1 MRTGASLAV
10 GERPIRPSA
19 VEWQME
25 RGATQADH
33 EATLLARI
41 ARRDA
46 TAFETLYDRYSRAI
60 YSLAL
65 RLLGNPQAAQE
76 VAQEIFLHIWRG
88 AGEFIPAR
96 GSARSWVLSLAHHRT
111 VDALRRQR
119 VRAVEPLAEGDLGA
133 GGGADVVD
141 QALRGVEGATVR
153 SALMT
158 LSPEQR
164 KAIVLAYYGGY
175 TQQEIANRLRIPLGT
190 VKTRIRDGMQRLRG
204 QLVQGEEERQ

>member
-10 GERPIRPSA
+10 VERPIRPSA
-19 VEWQME
+19 VECEME
-25 RGATQADH
+25 RYATQADQ

-46 TAFETLYDRYSRAI
+46 TAFETLYDRYSRAV

-65 RLLGNPQAAQE
+65 RMLGNPQAAQE
-76 VAQEIFLHIWRG
+76 MAQEIFLHIWSG
-88 AGEFIPAR
+88 AGDFSPER

-111 VDALRRQR
+111 VDAVRRQR
-119 VRAVEPLAEGDLGA
+119 VRATEALTEGDARGS
-133 GGGADVVD
+133 GSADVVE
-141 QALRGVEGATVR
+141 QVLRGVEGATVR

-164 KAIVLAYYGGY
+164 EAIVLAFYGGY

-190 VKTRIRDGMQRLRG
+190 AKTRIRDGMQRLRVR
-204 QLVQGEEERQ
+204 LVQAEEECP

>member
-46 TAFETLYDRYSRAI
+46 TAFETLYDRYSRAV

-65 RLLGNPQAAQE
+65 RMLGNPQAAQE

-96 GSARSWVLSLAHHRT
+96 GSARSWVLSLAHHRS

-119 VRAVEPLAEGDLGA
+119 VRTVEPLAEGDRSE
-133 GGGADVVD
+133 GGGADVVE
-141 QALRGVEGATVR
+141 QVLRGVEGATVR

-158 LSPEQR
+158 LSAEQR
-164 KAIVLAYYGGY
+164 EAIVLAYYGGY
-175 TQQEIANRLRIPLGT
+175 TQQEIANRLKIPLGT
-190 VKTRIRDGMQRLRG
+190 VKTRIRDGMQRLRV
-204 QLVQGEEERQ
+204 QLVQEEEGRQ

>member
-1 MRTGASLAV
+1 MTTGTALRSV
-10 GERPIRPSA
+10 ERPIRFCA
-19 VEWQME
+19 VGWEMDG
-25 RGATQADH
+25 GATQVDQ
-33 EATLLARI
+33 EATLLAQI

-46 TAFETLYDRYSRAI
+46 TAFETLYDRYSRAV

-65 RLLGNPQAAQE
+65 RMLGNPHVAQE

-88 AGEFIPAR
+88 AGEFSPER

-111 VDALRRQR
+111 VDAVRRQR
-119 VRAVEPLAEGDLGA
+119 VRTTEALPEGETRGS
-133 GGGADVVD
+133 GGADVVE
-141 QALRGVEGATVR
+141 QALRGVEGASVR

-164 KAIVLAYYGGY
+164 EAIVLAFYGGY

-190 VKTRIRDGMQRLRG
+190 VKTRIRDGMQRLRVL
-204 QLVQGEEERQ
+204 LVQVAEERR

>member
-1 MRTGASLAV
+1 IV
-10 GERPIRPSA
+10 G
-19 VEWQME
+19 
-25 RGATQADH
+25 T
-33 EATLLARI
+33 
-41 ARRDA
+41 
-46 TAFETLYDRYSRAI
+46 
-60 YSLAL
+60 
-65 RLLGNPQAAQE
+65 PQAAQE
-76 VAQEIFLHIWRG
+76 VPQDSFPPVWLG
-88 AGEFIPAR
+88 AGDFIPAR

-119 VRAVEPLAEGDLGA
+119 VRTVEPLMEGDPGA
-133 GGGADVVD
+133 GGGTDVVE

-164 KAIVLAYYGGY
+164 EAIVLAYYGGY

-190 VKTRIRDGMQRLRG
+190 VKTRIRDGLQRLRG

>member
-1 MRTGASLAV
+1 MTTGTILRSEERPMRSSAV
-10 GERPIRPSA
+10 GWD
-19 VEWQME
+19 VD
-25 RGATQADH
+25 RGMTGTDQ

-41 ARRDA
+41 AGRDA
-46 TAFETLYDRYSRAI
+46 TAFETLYDRYSRAV

-65 RLLGNPQAAQE
+65 RMLGNPQAAQE

-111 VDALRRQR
+111 VDALRRQK
-119 VRAVEPLAEGDLGA
+119 VRTVETLAEGDRSA
-133 GGGADVVD
+133 GGGADVVE

-158 LSPEQR
+158 LSADQR
-164 KAIVLAYYGGY
+164 EAIVLAYYGGY
-175 TQQEIANRLRIPLGT
+175 TQQAIASRLKIPLGT
-190 VKTRIRDGMQRLRG
+190 VKTRIRDGMQRLRV
-204 QLVQGEEERQ
+204 QLAGGEEERQ